1 MAKIQERL
9 LRQMNNHMKINV
21 ASLDMNSHFAT
32 TMDNAADDDEVVQV
46 SVKREKD
53 DKKLMVY
60 THSGTCNVF

>member
-21 ASLDMNSHFAT
+21 ASLDMNSHFAA

-46 SVKREKD
+46 SVR
-53 DKKLMVY
+53 
-60 THSGTCNVF
+60 